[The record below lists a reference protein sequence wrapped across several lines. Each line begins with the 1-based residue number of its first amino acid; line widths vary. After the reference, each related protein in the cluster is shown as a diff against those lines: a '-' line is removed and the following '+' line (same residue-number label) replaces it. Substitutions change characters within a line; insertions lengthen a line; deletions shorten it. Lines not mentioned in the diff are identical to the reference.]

1 MGLITKRNELNEE
14 DNNLYFE
21 YSQSILEKQQRL
33 NNSDLSFSEKQKIQ
47 TEIQELYMKQ
57 LSLQGIL
64 KEGGTKHE

>member
-1 MGLITKRNELNEE
+1 MGLITKLNELNEE

-33 NNSDLSFSEKQKIQ
+33 NNPDLSFSEKQKIQ

>member
-33 NNSDLSFSEKQKIQ
+33 NNPDLSFSEKQKIQ
-47 TEIQELYMKQ
+47 TEIRELYMKQ

>member
-33 NNSDLSFSEKQKIQ
+33 NNPDLSFSEKQKIQ

-64 KEGGTKHE
+64 KEGGIKHE

>member
-33 NNSDLSFSEKQKIQ
+33 DNPDLSFSEKQKIQ

>member
-21 YSQSILEKQQRL
+21 YSQSILVKQQRL
-33 NNSDLSFSEKQKIQ
+33 NNPDLSFSEKQKIQ

>member
-33 NNSDLSFSEKQKIQ
+33 NNPDLSFSEKQKIQ

>member
-33 NNSDLSFSEKQKIQ
+33 NKPDLSFSEKQKIQ